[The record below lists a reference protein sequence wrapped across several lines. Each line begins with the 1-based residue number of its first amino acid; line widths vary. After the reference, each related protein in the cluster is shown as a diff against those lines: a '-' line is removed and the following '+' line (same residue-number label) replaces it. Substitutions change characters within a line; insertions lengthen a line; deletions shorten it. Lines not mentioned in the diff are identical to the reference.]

1 MHAISA
7 RRIEAAQGRRPPQAR
22 KHYPTRFQYPVH
34 CLSYKQRLLPS
45 ARFTSRREDVSGI
58 ERPNHQDYREEAW
71 RIRAVAVGV
80 KNTHA
85 RVQLL
90 LIASL
95 YEKLAEHARCD
106 GNALSDNLSWENPL

>member
-1 MHAISA
+1 
-7 RRIEAAQGRRPPQAR
+7 
-22 KHYPTRFQYPVH
+22 
-34 CLSYKQRLLPS
+34 
-45 ARFTSRREDVSGI
+45 VSGI
-58 ERPNHQDYREEAW
+58 ERPNHHQDYREEAR

-95 YEKLAEHARCD
+95 YEKLAEHVPCES
-106 GNALSDNLSWENPL
+106 NALSDNPMQA

>member
-1 MHAISA
+1 M
-7 RRIEAAQGRRPPQAR
+7 
-22 KHYPTRFQYPVH
+22 
-34 CLSYKQRLLPS
+34 
-45 ARFTSRREDVSGI
+45 SGI
-58 ERPNHQDYREEAW
+58 ERSNHQDYREEAR

-95 YEKLAEHARCD
+95 YEKLAEHVPCE
-106 GNALSDNLSWENPL
+106 GHALSDNPMQA